1 MRAILSILM
10 IVSLALQA
18 MFGCCRLGGWHCAHD
33 ADETVACS
41 SADCLGD
48 HQAKVAGGTAGE
60 PCHCKVECA
69 GLCNY
74 LPSAK
79 VLVEPHT
86 EEASFVLAIVPDRS
100 ASQLNRVASLNRW
113 EHSGGESLA
122 PLRLHLLNQ
131 VLLI

>member
-1 MRAILSILM
+1 M

-18 MFGCCRLGGWHCAHD
+18 MFGCCRLGGLHCAHD
-33 ADETVACS
+33 ADEAVACS
-41 SADCLGD
+41 SADCLGEY
-48 HQAKVAGGTAGE
+48 QSNVAAGAAGE

-79 VLVEPHT
+79 VRIEPRT
-86 EEASFVLAIVPDRS
+86 EEASFVLAAIVPDS
-100 ASQLNRVASLNRW
+100 GASQLNRIASLVRW